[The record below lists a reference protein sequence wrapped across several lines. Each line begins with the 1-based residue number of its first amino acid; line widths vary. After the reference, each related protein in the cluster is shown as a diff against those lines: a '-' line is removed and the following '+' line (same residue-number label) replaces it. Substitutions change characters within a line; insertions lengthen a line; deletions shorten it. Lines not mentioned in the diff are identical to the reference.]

1 MKVSSMPRGL
11 FRSRS
16 VRPVRTLVALVALA
30 GLVAGT
36 AACRDDADTP
46 AASASPSAL
55 PSGSAPPVDVL
66 TEARNTV
73 ATLFKG
79 TFKPPDP
86 STRIA
91 AKSKKVAI
99 ISRGQS
105 SPSSQVP
112 VDAATDA
119 ARALGWDV
127 TVLDL
132 KLNPLAAPDAVRQ
145 AVALGVDGIVS
156 NVDCAYAPNEFGE
169 AKSKGIR
176 ITPLFAFDC
185 TDPTVAGKPGASQF
199 TTFLNFQL
207 NSGEKVDPARYNSIG
222 GVIAASAVIA
232 ATNGTAKVLAFTDS
246 TSTILNY
253 THAGFINQMKRC
265 KGCQILEEV
274 RFTPAELID
283 GSLRAKVA
291 AAIQRHPDVTAIRGS
306 HSAAIQ
312 LAIAPE
318 VVAAKMQSKVIV
330 IGGEGQERD
339 LDLIRTKQGLNM
351 TLCTDSPWMGWAVID
366 ALNSAFNGET
376 PRFPGLGAMLV
387 DRDHNLPPSGA
398 VQHNVNF
405 KNVYR
410 KAWGVG

>member
-1 MKVSSMPRGL
+1 MKVSMPRGL
-11 FRSRS
+11 FRSGS
-16 VRPVRTLVALVALA
+16 VRPVRTLVALVAVA

-36 AACRDDADTP
+36 AACKNDADNP

-66 TEARNTV
+66 TEASNTV

-79 TFKPPDP
+79 TFRPPDP
-86 STRIA
+86 ATRIA
-91 AKSKKVAI
+91 AKGKKIAI
-99 ISRGQS
+99 ISRGQQ

-112 VDAATDA
+112 VDAAAEA
-119 ARALGWDV
+119 AKALGWES
-127 TVLDL
+127 TILDL
-132 KLNPLAAPDAVRQ
+132 KFNALAAPDAVRQ

-156 NVDCAYAPNEFGE
+156 NIDCAYAPNEFGE
-169 AKSKGIR
+169 AKAKGIK
-176 ITPLFAFDC
+176 IVPLFTFDC
-185 TDPTVAGKPGASQF
+185 TDPTVAGKPGESQF

-207 NSGEKVDPARYNSIG
+207 GSTGEKVDATRYNSVG
-222 GVIAASAVIA
+222 GVIAASAVIT
-232 ATNGTAKVLAFTDS
+232 ATNGTAKVLAFTDA

-253 THAGFINQMKRC
+253 THAGFISQMKRC
-265 KGCQILEEV
+265 KGCQILEEI
-274 RFTPAELID
+274 RFTPPELAD
-283 GSLRAKVA
+283 GSLRAKVRDA
-291 AAIQRHPDVTAIRGS
+291 LARHPEVTAIRGS

-318 VVAAKMQSKVIV
+318 VVAAKMQNKVIV
-330 IGGEGQERD
+330 IGGEGQEHD

-351 TLCTDSPWMGWAVID
+351 TLCTDSPWMGWAVVD
-366 ALNSAFNGET
+366 ALNSAFNGEK

-387 DRDHNLPPSGA
+387 DREHNLPPSGA

-405 KNVYR
+405 KSVYR